1 MRVQTAVEKP
11 VIYIL
16 ARCPPTDGQIKYTQT
31 RVDDLKEFQHK
42 LQTKKG
48 DVTDVMRF
56 FHGDSPACSFEI
68 GHQKGGNYFCWDC
81 GIFTEKSDDITHAC
95 YTDSQSIQSRLD
107 KIKETSTS
115 QEKII
120 NNSSKLYT
128 NLNKIDLID

>member
-1 MRVQTAVEKP
+1 MCVQTAVEKP

-16 ARCPPTDGQIKYTQT
+16 ARCAPTDGQIKYTQT
-31 RVDDLKEFQHK
+31 RVGDLKEFQHK

-81 GIFTEKSDDITHAC
+81 GIFAKKSDDMHIIPI
-95 YTDSQSIQSRLD
+95 SNLSNPGL
-107 KIKETSTS
+107 IKLKKPQQAKKKS
-115 QEKII
+115 
-120 NNSSKLYT
+120 L
-128 NLNKIDLID
+128 